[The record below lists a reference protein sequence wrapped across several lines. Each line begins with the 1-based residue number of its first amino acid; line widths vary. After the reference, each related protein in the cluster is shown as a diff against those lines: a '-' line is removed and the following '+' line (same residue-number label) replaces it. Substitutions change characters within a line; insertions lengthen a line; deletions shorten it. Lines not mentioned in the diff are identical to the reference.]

1 MVTAWPAELFCYQP
15 PRYTSSAWM
24 GVLPGAQVLEFA
36 QARSDLLHIC
46 HIRVILERVFA
57 SQLSAGLH

>member
-1 MVTAWPAELFCYQP
+1 
-15 PRYTSSAWM
+15 M

-57 SQLSAGLH
+57 SQLSVNFTLCHLQACTELTRM